1 MSAGSQYI
9 LCMPD
14 WVYRSNHG
22 QSLNFFCHCTTTST
36 KLGNVS
42 ELGGEFWKE
51 NFEKWIFKARN
62 IHPIMTMFV
71 WIKRCIFWIFI
82 FKIHPSPKLNS
93 TLKGVN
99 LQRWFF
105 NSFFSF
111 KIHLPKFTLA
121 QSWFQLWKGWF
132 LKGEF
137 FHLIKF
143 TLFKVEINF
152 RQNSPP

>member
-1 MSAGSQYI
+1 MSAGSQYF
-9 LCMPD
+9 CMPD

-82 FKIHPSPKLNS
+82 FKIH
-93 TLKGVN
+93 
-99 LQRWFF
+99 
-105 NSFFSF
+105 
-111 KIHLPKFTLA
+111 LPEFTLH
-121 QSWFQLWKGWF
+121 QSWIQLWKRWICKGDF
-132 LKGEF
+132 LIHF
-137 FHLIKF
+137 FILKF
-143 TLFKVEINF
+143 TF
-152 RQNSPP
+152 QNSPLPKVDFNFEKGDF